1 MLKFYDVP
9 AGKIF
14 MPLFA
19 FQFFRYV
26 IVGLLNTALDFL
38 IFNTLSISFGIY
50 SGLYLALINAIAF
63 SVVITQSFFLNKYWT
78 FRSSAAVVRVEFAKF
93 FLVSLGALF
102 INTSI
107 VYVLTT
113 PIGPP
118 SGISPILWEN
128 VAKIIAL
135 GVNILW
141 NFLGFKFF
149 VFAIPRTQ

>member
-1 MLKFYDVP
+1 
-9 AGKIF
+9 

-26 IVGLLNTALDFL
+26 IVGLLNTALDFF
-38 IFNTLSISFGIY
+38 IFNVLSISFGVY

-63 SVVITQSFFLNKYWT
+63 SVVITQSFLLNKFWT
-78 FRSSAAVVRVEFAKF
+78 FRSSGAVIRVEFVKF

-102 INTSI
+102 INTAI

-113 PIGPP
+113 PVGPP
-118 SGISPILWEN
+118 DGVSPLLWEN
-128 VAKIIAL
+128 AAKIIAL

-149 VFAIPRTQ
+149 VFSNALAT